1 MAAPIKS
8 LTALPT
14 LVTLGNTFCGL
25 LGVTYV
31 VAAAEAF
38 GEMGAVQEQMAALAD
53 PSSPA
58 AVALEQRRMGLES
71 LWYGYFVKAVWSQL
85 AAAFF
90 DFLDGKVARLTKS
103 ESEFGVQMDS
113 LSDVLSFGLLPALMF
128 NVLFQREFGASGKLA
143 LIIAAFYLF
152 GAVLRLA
159 RFNVEAA
166 GSDGADDD
174 HRAFRGLPS
183 PAAAAGVAALAY
195 LYCERGFTEFD
206 GAIAA
211 IFPWM
216 AAIFGF
222 LMWTKLPYIH
232 FINLVLTE
240 RRNFAHLFLVLV
252 AIFAIVYEPPLGIC
266 VIMGGYAL
274 SGPVTYL
281 HNLLRGRS
289 TVDGESL
296 I

>member
-8 LTALPT
+8 LTALPP

-31 VAAAEAF
+31 VAAVELH
-38 GEMGAVQEQMAALAD
+38 GEIGILDEQLLAATDAD
-53 PSSPA
+53 VRA
-58 AVALEQRRMGLES
+58 GLSERIET
-71 LWYGYFVKAVWSQL
+71 LRLGWYGYFVKAVWAQL

-103 ESEFGVQMDS
+103 ESEFGIQMDS
-113 LSDVLSFGLLPALMF
+113 LSDALSFGLLPALMF

-159 RFNVEAA
+159 RFNVEAT
-166 GSDGADDD
+166 GTDGADDD

-183 PAAAAGVAALAY
+183 PSAAAGVAAIVY
-195 LYCERGFTEFD
+195 LYCERGFPEFD
-206 GAIAA
+206 YVIGVV
-211 IFPWM
+211 FPWM

-222 LMWTKLPYIH
+222 LMWTKLPYLH

-252 AIFAIVYEPPLGIC
+252 AIFAIVYEPPLGIS
-266 VIMGGYAL
+266 VLMGGYAL
-274 SGPVTYL
+274 SGPVTYVY
-281 HNLLRGRS
+281 NLFRGRS